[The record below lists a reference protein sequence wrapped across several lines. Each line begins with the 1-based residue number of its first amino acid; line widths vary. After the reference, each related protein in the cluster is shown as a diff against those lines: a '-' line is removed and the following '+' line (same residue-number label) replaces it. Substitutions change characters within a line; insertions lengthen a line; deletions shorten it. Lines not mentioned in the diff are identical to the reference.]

1 MARNRWQTRQ
11 SKFINLLRVLNVFAC
26 LVGKTKNVTEGV
38 AFGLS
43 RLNEWRSQHQIN
55 PMQALDVYAWESM
68 GE

>member
-1 MARNRWQTRQ
+1 MCLHA
-11 SKFINLLRVLNVFAC
+11 LL
-26 LVGKTKNVTEGV
+26 GKLKNVTEGV

-55 PMQALDVYAWESM
+55 PMQALDGYAWESM